1 MQKLK
6 FLDNPDLQF
15 ILFGGKGG
23 SGKTTSAAATALHL
37 SKMKP
42 EKKILVISIDPAHS
56 LGDSFDLIIG
66 NKITPIAE
74 NIWGYEIDA
83 EELLKKYKAEHG
95 AIIKKMAERGTF
107 FDKEDIENFFVMSM
121 PGLDEVMAIIKIA
134 NILNSREYDVIILD
148 TAPTGH
154 TTVFLSLP
162 EKMLKWVEV
171 ADMMMEKHR
180 YMARRFVGKYVKDEC
195 DEFLESQKNDVSKV
209 KKLLTDSKTTE
220 FVPVTIPEPMSIY
233 EIERLVQLLE
243 NTRIPVNSVI
253 ANRIIMED
261 NKCPF
266 CLARK
271 KEQEKYVKEIEEKFA
286 SYNLLKMPL
295 FPKEIRGIED
305 LTLYGEILFAPLDRE
320 THLTGFGE
328 DEPKPY
334 NVGETLVV
342 AQKTGQGQAL
352 PLHLSEIPPLP
363 QGGMEDLLEKNLK
376 LIIFGGKGGV
386 GKTSIASAAALQL
399 ARHNKEK
406 KVLIFSTDPV
416 HALSDSFDQ
425 QIGDKPRQV
434 QDGIDNLYALELD
447 ASQMLNNLKEKY
459 RGDIVEVFDKFA
471 SSGMDIKFDKEVME
485 NLIAL
490 TPPGLEELMALKKI
504 IELMKTSDYDL
515 FVMDSAASGHLL
527 RFLETPDIVR
537 EWLKTVFRLLLKYKG
552 VINLSR
558 IYSVESLLDLSRD
571 VRKIQETLANPETTE
586 FVMITIPEEMGIR
599 EMEDL
604 SSALRNL
611 KIPYSH
617 TIINMIISL
626 SDCNFCTAKRQEQQ
640 KYIQSI
646 ESKVNNGVIY
656 IPLFLHG
663 VRGKESL
670 NELAEIMFSNGQ
682 AKWLK
687 SDPKEDYR
695 LCGVSKA
702 KASSLKD

>member
-66 NKITPIAE
+66 NKITPIAG

-83 EELLKKYKAEHG
+83 EKLLKKYKAENG

-180 YMARRFVGKYVKDEC
+180 YMTRRFVGKYLKDEC

-209 KKLLTDSKTTE
+209 KKLFTDSETTE

-266 CLARK
+266 CLTRK

-286 SYNLLKMPL
+286 CYNLFKMPL
-295 FPKEIRGIED
+295 FSKEIRGIED
-305 LTLYGEILFAPLDRE
+305 LTMYGEILF
-320 THLTGFGE
+320 GE
-328 DEPKPY
+328 DVPKPY
-334 NVGETLVV
+334 NVGATLVV
-342 AQKTGQGQAL
+342 DQKTGQGQAL
-352 PLHLSEIPPLP
+352 PLHLSEIPSLP

-386 GKTSIASAAALQL
+386 GKTSIACAAVLQL

-425 QIGDKPRQV
+425 HLGNKPCQV
-434 QDGIDNLYALELD
+434 QDYADNLYALELE
-447 ASQMLNNLKEKY
+447 ASQMLNNFKEEY

-552 VINLSR
+552 VINLSKIR
-558 IYSVESLLDLSRD
+558 SVESLLDLSRD
-571 VRKIQETLANPETTE
+571 VRKIQETLANPEITE

-617 TIINMIISL
+617 TIINMIIPL

-656 IPLFLHG
+656 IPLFLHR

-670 NELAEIMFSNGQ
+670 SELAEIMFSNGQ

-687 SDPKEDYR
+687 SDLKEDYR

>member
-56 LGDSFDLIIG
+56 LGDSFDLMIG
-66 NKITPIAE
+66 NKITPIVG

-83 EELLKKYKAEHG
+83 EELLKKYKAENG

-107 FDKEDIENFFVMSM
+107 FDKEDIENFFVMSL

-134 NILNSREYDVIILD
+134 NILNSREYDIIILD

-162 EKMLKWVEV
+162 EKMEKWVEV
-171 ADMMMEKHR
+171 VDMMMEKHR
-180 YMARRFVGKYVKDEC
+180 FMAKRFTGKYVKDEC
-195 DEFLESQKNDVSKV
+195 DKFLESQKHDVSKV
-209 KKLLTDSKTTE
+209 KKLLIDSKTTE

-243 NTRIPVNSVI
+243 NDRIPVNSVI
-253 ANRIIMED
+253 ANRIIIED
-261 NKCPF
+261 NKCHF

-271 KEQEKYVKEIEEKFA
+271 KEQEKYVKEIEEKFG
-286 SYNLLKMPL
+286 SYILLKMPL
-295 FPKEIRGIED
+295 FPREIRGIED

-328 DEPKPY
+328 DGHKPY
-334 NVGETLVV
+334 LASTDPLV
-342 AQKTGQGQAL
+342 KIL
-352 PLHLSEIPPLP
+352 PLPE
-363 QGGMEDLLEKNLK
+363 GGMEDLLKKNLK

-406 KVLIFSTDPV
+406 KVLIFSTDPA

-425 QIGDKPRQV
+425 HIGNAV
-434 QDGIDNLYALELD
+434 TIVNGTDNLYALELD
-447 ASQMLNNLKEKY
+447 ASQMLANLKEEY
-459 RGDIVEVFDKFA
+459 RGDIVEAFDKFA

-485 NLIAL
+485 ELITL

-504 IELMKTSDYDL
+504 MELMKTSDYDL

-537 EWLKTVFRLLLKYKG
+537 EWLKTVFRLLMKYKG

-558 IYSVESLLDLSRD
+558 IHSVESLLDLSRD

-586 FVMITIPEEMGIR
+586 FVMITIPEEMGVR

-611 KIPYSH
+611 KVPYFH
-617 TIINMIISL
+617 TIINMIIPL

-646 ESKVNNGVIY
+646 ESKVNPVRSKSPEVTAAPLARTSNGVNNGAIY

-670 NELAEIMFSNGQ
+670 NELAEIMFS
-682 AKWLK
+682 K
-687 SDPKEDYR
+687 R
-695 LCGVSKA
+695 
-702 KASSLKD
+702 

>member
-6 FLDNPDLQF
+6 FLENPDLQF

-23 SGKTTSAAATALHL
+23 SGKSTGAAAAALHL
-37 SKMKP
+37 SKTKP

-56 LGDSFDLIIG
+56 LGDSFDIIIG
-66 NKITPIAE
+66 NKITHITG

-83 EELLKKYKAEHG
+83 QDLLKDYKAENG

-134 NILNSREYDVIILD
+134 NILNNREHDLIILD

-154 TTVFLSLP
+154 TSVFLSLP

-180 YMARRFVGKYVKDEC
+180 YIAKSFRGKYVKDEC
-195 DEFLESQKNDVSKV
+195 DEFLQSQKNDVDKV

-233 EIERLVQLLE
+233 EIERLVLLLE
-243 NTRIPVNSVI
+243 EARIPVNSVI
-253 ANRIIMED
+253 ANRIITED
-261 NKCPF
+261 NKCNF

-271 KEQEKYVKEIEEKFA
+271 KEQEKYIKEIEEKFT

-295 FPKEIRGIED
+295 FPREIRGLKD
-305 LTLYGEILFAPLDRE
+305 LALYGEILFGKNG
-320 THLTGFGE
+320 H
-328 DEPKPY
+328 KPY
-334 NVGETLVV
+334 LASNNSLVKISALV
-342 AQKTGQGQAL
+342 QK
-352 PLHLSEIPPLP
+352 
-363 QGGMEDLLEKNLK
+363 GMEDLLDKNLK

-425 QIGDKPRQV
+425 QIGNKPHQL
-434 QDGIDNLYALELD
+434 QDYAGNLYALELD
-447 ASQMLNNLKEKY
+447 ASQVLANLKDEY
-459 RGDIVEVFDKFA
+459 RGDIAEVFDKFD
-471 SSGMDIKFDKEVME
+471 SSGIDIKFDREVME
-485 NLIAL
+485 ELITL

-504 IELMKTSDYDL
+504 TELMKTSDYDL

-527 RFLETPDIVR
+527 RFLQTPDIVR
-537 EWLKTVFRLLLKYKG
+537 EWLKTVFRLILKYQG
-552 VINLSR
+552 VLNLSKTH
-558 IYSVESLLDLSRD
+558 SVQSLLDLSRD
-571 VRKIQETLANPETTE
+571 VRKIQEILANPETTE
-586 FVMITIPEEMGIR
+586 FVMITIPEEMGVR

-604 SSALRNL
+604 SAALRNL
-611 KIPYSH
+611 KIPGSH
-617 TIINMIISL
+617 TIINMVIPL
-626 SDCNFCTAKRQEQQ
+626 SDCNFCTIKRQEQE

-646 ESKVNNGVIY
+646 EAKINNDITYV
-656 IPLFLHG
+656 PLFLHEI
-663 VRGKESL
+663 RGKESL
-670 NELAEIMFSNGQ
+670 SELAGIMFSKGQ
-682 AKWLK
+682 
-687 SDPKEDYR
+687 SGSY
-695 LCGVSKA
+695 CSN
-702 KASSLKD
+702 

>member
-23 SGKTTSAAATALHL
+23 SGKSTSAAATALYL

-56 LGDSFDLIIG
+56 LGDSFDIIIG
-66 NKITPIAE
+66 NKITHIAG

-83 EELLKKYKAEHG
+83 QDLLKKYKAEHG
-95 AIIKKMAERGTF
+95 AIIKKMTEVGTY

-180 YMARRFVGKYVKDEC
+180 YITRRFRGKYVKDEC
-195 DEFLESQKNDVSKV
+195 DKFLESQKNDVSKV

-233 EIERLVQLLE
+233 EVERLVQLLE
-243 NTRIPVNSVI
+243 NARIPVNSVI
-253 ANRIIMED
+253 VNRIIIED
-261 NKCPF
+261 NKCNF

-271 KEQEKYVKEIEEKFA
+271 KEQEKYIKEIAEKFG

-295 FPKEIRGIED
+295 FPREIRGIED
-305 LTLYGEILFAPLDRE
+305 LVLYGEILF
-320 THLTGFGE
+320 GE
-328 DEPKPY
+328 DGHKPY
-334 NVGETLVV
+334 LACTNPLVKISPFP
-342 AQKTGQGQAL
+342 QK
-352 PLHLSEIPPLP
+352 
-363 QGGMEDLLEKNLK
+363 GMEDLLEKNLK

-399 ARHNKEK
+399 ARHNEEK

-416 HALSDSFDQ
+416 HALSDSFDKH
-425 QIGDKPRQV
+425 IGNKPRQV
-434 QDGIDNLYALELD
+434 WDDTENLYALELD
-447 ASQMLNNLKEKY
+447 ASQMLANLKEEY
-459 RGDIVEVFDKFA
+459 RGDIVEVFDEFA
-471 SSGMDIKFDKEVME
+471 SSGMDIKFDREVME
-485 NLIAL
+485 ELIAL

-504 IELMKTSDYDL
+504 IELMKTSDYDI

-537 EWLKTVFRLLLKYKG
+537 EWLKTVFRLILKYKG
-552 VINLSR
+552 VINLSG
-558 IYSVESLLDLSRD
+558 IHSVKSLLDLSRD
-571 VRKIQETLANPETTE
+571 VRKIQETLANPEITE
-586 FVMITIPEEMGIR
+586 FEMIVIPEEMGVR

-604 SSALRNL
+604 SSELRNL
-611 KIPYSH
+611 KISNSH
-617 TIINMIISL
+617 TIINMIIPL
-626 SDCNFCTAKRQEQQ
+626 SDCNFCTIKRQEQQ

-646 ESKVNNGVIY
+646 ESKVNNGIIY

-670 NELAEIMFSNGQ
+670 SELAEIIFSKGQ
-682 AKWLK
+682 
-687 SDPKEDYR
+687 
-695 LCGVSKA
+695 
-702 KASSLKD
+702 SSSYYSN

>member
-1 MQKLK
+1 MQKLN

-66 NKITPIAE
+66 NKITPIAG

-83 EELLKKYKAEHG
+83 EELLKKYKAENG
-95 AIIKKMAERGTF
+95 AIIKKMAERGTYF
-107 FDKEDIENFFVMSM
+107 NKEDIENFLVMSM

-180 YMARRFVGKYVKDEC
+180 YITKRFRVKYVKDEC
-195 DEFLESQKNDVSKV
+195 DEFLESQKKDVSKV
-209 KKLLTDSKTTE
+209 KKLLADSKTTE

-233 EIERLVQLLE
+233 EVERLVQLLE
-243 NTRIPVNSVI
+243 NARVPVNSVI
-253 ANRIIMED
+253 ANRIIVED

-266 CLARK
+266 CLTRK
-271 KEQEKYVKEIEEKFA
+271 KEQEKYVKEIEEKFG

-305 LTLYGEILFAPLDRE
+305 LTLYGGIL
-320 THLTGFGE
+320 FGE
-328 DEPKPY
+328 DGPKPY
-334 NVGETLVV
+334 LAYTNPLV
-342 AQKTGQGQAL
+342 KI
-352 PLHLSEIPPLP
+352 SPLP

-425 QIGDKPRQV
+425 HIGNELRQV
-434 QDGIDNLYALELD
+434 QDGTDNLYALELD
-447 ASQMLNNLKEKY
+447 ASQMLNNLKEEY

-471 SSGMDIKFDKEVME
+471 SSGMDIKFDREVME
-485 NLIAL
+485 ELIAL

-552 VINLSR
+552 VLNLSR
-558 IYSVESLLDLSRD
+558 IHSVESLLDLSRD

-604 SSALRNL
+604 SAALRNL

-617 TIINMIISL
+617 TIINMIIPL

-670 NELAEIMFSNGQ
+670 SELAEIMFSNGQ

-687 SDPKEDYR
+687 SDLKEDYR
-695 LCGVSKA
+695 LCGVLKA

>member
-66 NKITPIAE
+66 NKITPIAG

-107 FDKEDIENFFVMSM
+107 FDQEDIESFFLMSL

-134 NILNSREYDVIILD
+134 NILNSREYDLIILD

-162 EKMLKWVEV
+162 EKMEKWVEV
-171 ADMMMEKHR
+171 VDMMMEKHR
-180 YMARRFVGKYVKDEC
+180 FMAKRFTGKYVKDEC
-195 DEFLESQKNDVSKV
+195 DEFLESQKHDVSKV

-253 ANRIIMED
+253 ANRIIIED

-271 KEQEKYVKEIEEKFA
+271 KEQEKCVKEIEEKFA
-286 SYNLLKMPL
+286 CYNLLKMPL
-295 FPKEIRGIED
+295 FPKQIRGIED
-305 LTLYGEILFAPLDRE
+305 LTWYGEILF
-320 THLTGFGE
+320 GE
-328 DEPKPY
+328 DGPKPY
-334 NVGETLVV
+334 NVGATLVV

-352 PLHLSEIPPLP
+352 PLHLSEILSLP
-363 QGGMEDLLEKNLK
+363 QGGMEDLLKKNLK

-386 GKTSIASAAALQL
+386 GKTSIACAAALQL
-399 ARHNKEK
+399 ARYNKEK
-406 KVLIFSTDPV
+406 KVLIFSTDPA

-425 QIGDKPRQV
+425 QIGNEFRQV
-434 QDGIDNLYALELD
+434 QDGTDNLYALELD
-447 ASQMLNNLKEKY
+447 ASQMLNNLKEEY
-459 RGDIVEVFDKFA
+459 RGDIVEAFDKFV

-485 NLIAL
+485 ELITL

-504 IELMKTSDYDL
+504 IELMKTSLPDRQQAGDYDL

-527 RFLETPDIVR
+527 RFLETPDIISK
-537 EWLKTVFRLLLKYKG
+537 WLKTVFRLLLKYKG

-558 IYSVESLLDLSRD
+558 IHSVESLLDLSRE

-586 FVMITIPEEMGIR
+586 FVMITIPEEMGVR

-617 TIINMIISL
+617 NIINMIIPL

-646 ESKVNNGVIY
+646 ESKVNPDRSKSPEATVAPLARRTSNGVNNGVIY
-656 IPLFLHG
+656 IPLFMHG

-670 NELAEIMFSNGQ
+670 NELAEIMFSKGRQNG
-682 AKWLK
+682 
-687 SDPKEDYR
+687 
-695 LCGVSKA
+695 
-702 KASSLKD
+702 

>member
-37 SKMKP
+37 SKIKP
-42 EKKILVISIDPAHS
+42 EKKILIVSIDPAHS
-56 LGDSFDLIIG
+56 LGDSFDIIIG
-66 NKITPIAE
+66 NKITHIVG

-95 AIIKKMAERGTF
+95 AIIKKIAERGTY
-107 FDKEDIENFFVMSM
+107 FDKEDIENFFVMSL

-134 NILNSREYDVIILD
+134 NILHPVRSKASNRVNSGEYDLIILD

-162 EKMLKWVEV
+162 EKMEKWVEV
-171 ADMMMEKHR
+171 VDMMMGKHR
-180 YMARRFVGKYVKDEC
+180 FMAKRFTGKYVKDGC
-195 DEFLESQKNDVSKV
+195 DEFLESQKHDVSKV
-209 KKLLTDSKTTE
+209 RKLLADSKTTE

-233 EIERLVQLLE
+233 EVKRLVQVLKKD
-243 NTRIPVNSVI
+243 NIAVNSVI
-253 ANRIIMED
+253 ANRIIMPVPIESGED
-261 NKCPF
+261 KCPF

-271 KEQEKYVKEIEEKFA
+271 SEQKKYVNEIEEKFG

-295 FPKEIRGIED
+295 FPREIRGIED
-305 LTLYGEILFAPLDRE
+305 LTLYGEILF
-320 THLTGFGE
+320 GE
-328 DEPKPY
+328 DGLKPY
-334 NVGETLVV
+334 LAYTDPLV
-342 AQKTGQGQAL
+342 KI
-352 PLHLSEIPPLP
+352 SPLP

-399 ARHNKEK
+399 ARYNKEK
-406 KVLIFSTDPV
+406 KVLIFSTDPA
-416 HALSDSFDQ
+416 HALSDSFNQ
-425 QIGDKPRQV
+425 HIGNEFRQV
-434 QDGIDNLYALELD
+434 RDGTDNLYALELD
-447 ASQMLNNLKEKY
+447 ASQMLTNLKEEY
-459 RGDIVEVFDKFA
+459 RGDIEEAFDKFA

-485 NLIAL
+485 ELITL
-490 TPPGLEELMALKKI
+490 SPPGLEELMALKKI
-504 IELMKTSDYDL
+504 IKLMKVSDYDC

-537 EWLKTVFRLLLKYKG
+537 EWLKTVFKLLMKYKG

-558 IYSVESLLDLSRD
+558 IHSVESLLDLSRD
-571 VRKIQETLANPETTE
+571 VRKIQEILANPETTE
-586 FVMITIPEEMGIR
+586 FVMITIPEEMGVR

-617 TIINMIISL
+617 TIINMITPL
-626 SDCNFCTAKRQEQQ
+626 SDCDFCTAKRQEQQ

-646 ESKVNNGVIY
+646 ESKVNPVRSKSLEVTAAPLARTSNGVNNGFIY
-656 IPLFLHG
+656 IPLISNE
-663 VRGKESL
+663 VRGKERL
-670 NELAEIMFSNGQ
+670 NELAEIMFSKG
-682 AKWLK
+682 
-687 SDPKEDYR
+687 
-695 LCGVSKA
+695 
-702 KASSLKD
+702 

>member
-1 MQKLK
+1 
-6 FLDNPDLQF
+6 
-15 ILFGGKGG
+15 
-23 SGKTTSAAATALHL
+23 
-37 SKMKP
+37 MKP

-66 NKITPIAE
+66 NKITPIAG

-83 EELLKKYKAEHG
+83 EELLEKYKAENG
-95 AIIKKMAERGTF
+95 AVIKKMAERGTF
-107 FDKEDIENFFVMSM
+107 FDQEDIENFFVMSM

-195 DEFLESQKNDVSKV
+195 DEFLESQKNDVDKV
-209 KKLLTDSKTTE
+209 RKLLTDSITTE

-286 SYNLLKMPL
+286 CYNLLKMPL
-295 FPKEIRGIED
+295 FPREIRGIED
-305 LTLYGEILFAPLDRE
+305 LTLYGEILFARLDKE
-320 THLTGFGE
+320 THLTGFGK
-328 DEPKPY
+328 DGYKPY
-334 NVGETLVV
+334 LASNNSLVKISPLV
-342 AQKTGQGQAL
+342 QK
-352 PLHLSEIPPLP
+352 
-363 QGGMEDLLEKNLK
+363 GMEDLVEKNLK

-386 GKTSIASAAALQL
+386 GKTSIACAAALQL

-425 QIGDKPRQV
+425 QIGNEPRQV
-434 QDGIDNLYALELD
+434 QDGTDNLYALELD
-447 ASQMLNNLKEKY
+447 ASQMLANLKDGY
-459 RGDIVEVFDKFA
+459 RGDIAGVFNKFA
-471 SSGMDIKFDKEVME
+471 SSGMDIKFDREVME
-485 NLIAL
+485 ELIAL

-504 IELMKTSDYDL
+504 IELMKTSLPDRQQAGDYDL

-552 VINLSR
+552 VINLSK
-558 IYSVESLLDLSRD
+558 IHSVESLLDLSRD

-604 SSALRNL
+604 SAALRNL

-617 TIINMIISL
+617 NIINMIIPL

-646 ESKVNNGVIY
+646 ESKVNPVRSKSPEVTAVPLARRTSNGVNNSVIY

-670 NELAEIMFSNGQ
+670 NELAEIMFSKGQ

-687 SDPKEDYR
+687 SDLKEDYR
-695 LCGVSKA
+695 LCRVS

>member
-1 MQKLK
+1 MKNSK

-37 SKMKP
+37 SRIKP
-42 EKKILVISIDPAHS
+42 EKKIMIISIDPAHS

-66 NKITPIAE
+66 NKITRIAG

-83 EELLKKYKAEHG
+83 EELLSEYKAEHG
-95 AIIKKMAERGTF
+95 AIIKKMAERGTY

-180 YMARRFVGKYVKDEC
+180 YMTKRFVGKYVKDEC
-195 DEFLESQKNDVSKV
+195 DEFLESQKKDISKV

-243 NTRIPVNSVI
+243 NARVPVNSVI
-253 ANRIIMED
+253 ANRIIIED
-261 NKCPF
+261 NKCHF

-271 KEQEKYVKEIEEKFA
+271 EEQEKYVKEIEEKFV

-295 FPKEIRGIED
+295 FPKEIRGVED
-305 LTLYGEILFAPLDRE
+305 LTLYGEILF
-320 THLTGFGE
+320 GE
-328 DEPKPY
+328 DEHKPY
-334 NVGETLVV
+334 LAYTNPLV
-342 AQKTGQGQAL
+342 KIS
-352 PLHLSEIPPLP
+352 PLL

-399 ARHNKEK
+399 AQHNKEK

-425 QIGDKPRQV
+425 HIGNEPRQV
-434 QDGIDNLYALELD
+434 QDGPDNLYALELD
-447 ASQMLNNLKEKY
+447 ASQMLDNLKEEY
-459 RGDIVEVFDKFA
+459 RGDIVEAFDKFA

-485 NLIAL
+485 ELITL

-504 IELMKTSDYDL
+504 IELMKISDYGL

-527 RFLETPDIVR
+527 RFLDTPDIVR
-537 EWLKTVFRLLLKYKG
+537 EWLKTAFRLLLKYKG
-552 VINLSR
+552 VINLSK
-558 IYSVESLLDLSRD
+558 IHSVESLLDLSRD
-571 VRKIQETLANPETTE
+571 VRKIQETLSNPETTE
-586 FVMITIPEEMGIR
+586 FVMITIPEEMGVR

-617 TIINMIISL
+617 TVINMIIPLSL
-626 SDCNFCTAKRQEQQ
+626 CNFCTAKRREQQ

-646 ESKVNNGVIY
+646 ESKVNNSVIY

-663 VRGKESL
+663 IRGKENL
-670 NELAEIMFSNGQ
+670 NELAEIMFS
-682 AKWLK
+682 KRSK
-687 SDPKEDYR
+687 SKLPSIVGKRYSKKE
-695 LCGVSKA
+695 LSKE
-702 KASSLKD
+702 

>member
-6 FLDNPDLQF
+6 FLDNPDLQL

-23 SGKTTSAAATALHL
+23 SGKSTSSTAAALHL
-37 SKMKP
+37 SKVKP

-56 LGDSFDLIIG
+56 LGDSFDKIIG
-66 NKITPIAE
+66 NKITHITG
-74 NIWGYEIDA
+74 NVWGYEIDA
-83 EELLKKYKAEHG
+83 QDLLNEYKTENG

-154 TTVFLSLP
+154 TSVFLSLP

-180 YMARRFVGKYVKDEC
+180 YISRSFRGKYVRDEC
-195 DEFLESQKNDVSKV
+195 DKFLESQKNDVSNV
-209 KKLLTDSKTTE
+209 QKLLTDSKKTE

-233 EIERLVQLLE
+233 EIERLILLLE
-243 NTRIPVNSVI
+243 KAKIPVNSVI
-253 ANRIIMED
+253 ANRITIED
-261 NKCPF
+261 NKCNF

-271 KEQEKYVKEIEEKFA
+271 KEQEKYIREIEEKFA
-286 SYNLLKMPL
+286 CYNLLKMPL
-295 FPKEIRGIED
+295 FPKQIRGIED
-305 LTLYGEILFAPLDRE
+305 LTMYGEILF
-320 THLTGFGE
+320 GE
-328 DEPKPY
+328 DGPKPC
-334 NVGETLVV
+334 NVGATLVV
-342 AQKTGQGQAL
+342 DQKTGQGQAL
-352 PLHLSEIPPLP
+352 PLHLSEIPSLP

-386 GKTSIASAAALQL
+386 GKTSIACAAALQL

-425 QIGDKPRQV
+425 QLGNKPCQV
-434 QDGIDNLYALELD
+434 QDYADNLYALELD
-447 ASQMLNNLKEKY
+447 ASQMLDNLKDEYK
-459 RGDIVEVFDKFA
+459 GDIAEVFDKFS
-471 SSGMDIKFDKEVME
+471 SSGMDIKFERKVTEE
-485 NLIAL
+485 LIAL
-490 TPPGLEELMALKKI
+490 APPGLEELMALKKI
-504 IELMKTSDYDL
+504 TELIKASDYDL

-527 RFLETPDIVR
+527 RFLQTPDIVR
-537 EWLKTVFRLLLKYKG
+537 EWLKTVFRLILKYEE
-552 VINLSR
+552 VINLSK
-558 IYSVESLLDLSRD
+558 IHSVENLLDLSQD
-571 VRKIQETLANPETTE
+571 IRKIQETLASPDTTE
-586 FVMITIPEEMGIR
+586 FVMITIPEEMCMR

-611 KIPYSH
+611 KIPSSH
-617 TIINMIISL
+617 TIINMIIPL
-626 SDCNFCTAKRQEQQ
+626 SDCNFCNIKRQEQQ

-646 ESKVNNGVIY
+646 KSKVNNGITY

-670 NELAEIMFSNGQ
+670 SELAEIMFSKGQ
-682 AKWLK
+682 
-687 SDPKEDYR
+687 SGSY
-695 LCGVSKA
+695 CSN
-702 KASSLKD
+702 

>member
-6 FLDNPDLQF
+6 LLDNPDLQV

-23 SGKTTSAAATALHL
+23 SGKSTSAAATALHL
-37 SKMKP
+37 SRIKP
-42 EKKILVISIDPAHS
+42 EKKIMIISIDPAHS
-56 LGDSFDLIIG
+56 LGDSFDIIIG
-66 NKITPIAE
+66 NKITHIAG

-95 AIIKKMAERGTF
+95 AIIKKMAERGTY
-107 FDKEDIENFFVMSM
+107 FDKEDIENFLVMSM

-134 NILNSREYDVIILD
+134 NILNSRKYDVIILD

-171 ADMMMEKHR
+171 ADIMMEKHR
-180 YMARRFVGKYVKDEC
+180 YITKRIRGKYVKDEC
-195 DEFLESQKNDVSKV
+195 DEFLELQKKDVSKV
-209 KKLLTDSKTTE
+209 KKLLADSKTTE

-233 EIERLVQLLE
+233 EVERFVQLLE
-243 NTRIPVNSVI
+243 NARVPVNSVI
-253 ANRIIMED
+253 ANRIIIED
-261 NKCPF
+261 NKCHF
-266 CLARK
+266 CLTRK
-271 KEQEKYVKEIEEKFA
+271 KEQEKYVKEIEEKFG

-305 LTLYGEILFAPLDRE
+305 LTLYGEILF
-320 THLTGFGE
+320 GE
-328 DEPKPY
+328 DEHKPY
-334 NVGETLVV
+334 LAYTKPLV
-342 AQKTGQGQAL
+342 KI
-352 PLHLSEIPPLP
+352 SPLP

-416 HALSDSFDQ
+416 HALSESFDQ
-425 QIGDKPRQV
+425 HIGNESRQV
-434 QDGIDNLYALELD
+434 QDSTDNLYALELD
-447 ASQMLNNLKEKY
+447 ASQMLNNLKEEY

-471 SSGMDIKFDKEVME
+471 SSGMDIKFDREVME
-485 NLIAL
+485 ELIAL

-515 FVMDSAASGHLL
+515 FVMDSATSGHLL

-558 IYSVESLLDLSRD
+558 IHSVESLLDLSRD
-571 VRKIQETLANPETTE
+571 VRKIKETLANPETTE

-599 EMEDL
+599 EMKDL

-611 KIPYSH
+611 KIPYFH
-617 TIINMIISL
+617 TIINMIIPL
-626 SDCNFCTAKRQEQQ
+626 SVCNFCTAERQEQQ

-663 VRGKESL
+663 VRGKENLS
-670 NELAEIMFSNGQ
+670 ELAEIMFSNEQ

-687 SDPKEDYR
+687 SDLKEDYH
-695 LCGVSKA
+695 L
-702 KASSLKD
+702 

>member
-1 MQKLK
+1 MQKSK

-23 SGKTTSAAATALHL
+23 SGKTTSAAAAALHL

-42 EKKILVISIDPAHS
+42 QKKILVISIDPAHS

-66 NKITPIAE
+66 NKITPIAG

-107 FDKEDIENFFVMSM
+107 FDQEDIENFFIMSM

-134 NILNSREYDVIILD
+134 NILNSREYDLIILD

-171 ADMMMEKHR
+171 ADMMMEKQR
-180 YMARRFVGKYVKDEC
+180 YMARSFVGKYAKDEC
-195 DEFLESQKNDVSKV
+195 DEFLESQKNDVEKV
-209 KKLLTDSKTTE
+209 RKLLTDSKITE

-266 CLARK
+266 CLTRK
-271 KEQEKYVKEIEEKFA
+271 KEQEKHVKEIEEKFA
-286 SYNLLKMPL
+286 CYNLFKMPL
-295 FPKEIRGIED
+295 FSKEIRGIED
-305 LTLYGEILFAPLDRE
+305 LTLYGEILF
-320 THLTGFGE
+320 GE

-334 NVGETLVV
+334 LAYANPLV
-342 AQKTGQGQAL
+342 KI
-352 PLHLSEIPPLP
+352 SPLP

-416 HALSDSFDQ
+416 HALSDSFNQ
-425 QIGDKPRQV
+425 QIGNEPRQV
-434 QDGIDNLYALELD
+434 QDGTDNLYALELD
-447 ASQMLNNLKEKY
+447 ASQMLANLKAGY
-459 RGDIVEVFDKFA
+459 RGDIAEVFNKFA
-471 SSGMDIKFDKEVME
+471 SSGMDIKFDRGVME
-485 NLIAL
+485 ELIAL

-558 IYSVESLLDLSRD
+558 IHSVESLLDLSRD
-571 VRKIQETLANPETTE
+571 VRKIQETLANSETTE

-617 TIINMIISL
+617 TIINMIIPL
-626 SDCNFCTAKRQEQQ
+626 ADCNFCTAKRQEQQ

-646 ESKVNNGVIY
+646 ESKVNSIRSKSPEVTAAPLVRWTSNGANNSVIY
-656 IPLFLHG
+656 LPLFLHG

-670 NELAEIMFSNGQ
+670 NELAEIMFLNGQ

-687 SDPKEDYR
+687 SDLKEDYR

>member
-66 NKITPIAE
+66 NKITPIAG

-83 EELLKKYKAEHG
+83 EELLKKYKAENG

-107 FDKEDIENFFVMSM
+107 FDQEDIENFFVMSM

-295 FPKEIRGIED
+295 FSKEIRGIED
-305 LTLYGEILFAPLDRE
+305 LTLYGEILF
-320 THLTGFGE
+320 GE
-328 DEPKPY
+328 D
-334 NVGETLVV
+334 G
-342 AQKTGQGQAL
+342 
-352 PLHLSEIPPLP
+352 HLSEIPSLP

-386 GKTSIASAAALQL
+386 GKTSIACAAALQL
-399 ARHNKEK
+399 APHNKEK

-416 HALSDSFDQ
+416 HALSDSF
-425 QIGDKPRQV
+425 
-434 QDGIDNLYALELD
+434 
-447 ASQMLNNLKEKY
+447 
-459 RGDIVEVFDKFA
+459 
-471 SSGMDIKFDKEVME
+471 
-485 NLIAL
+485 
-490 TPPGLEELMALKKI
+490 
-504 IELMKTSDYDL
+504 
-515 FVMDSAASGHLL
+515 
-527 RFLETPDIVR
+527 
-537 EWLKTVFRLLLKYKG
+537 
-552 VINLSR
+552 
-558 IYSVESLLDLSRD
+558 
-571 VRKIQETLANPETTE
+571 
-586 FVMITIPEEMGIR
+586 
-599 EMEDL
+599 
-604 SSALRNL
+604 
-611 KIPYSH
+611 
-617 TIINMIISL
+617 
-626 SDCNFCTAKRQEQQ
+626 
-640 KYIQSI
+640 
-646 ESKVNNGVIY
+646 
-656 IPLFLHG
+656 
-663 VRGKESL
+663 
-670 NELAEIMFSNGQ
+670 
-682 AKWLK
+682 
-687 SDPKEDYR
+687 
-695 LCGVSKA
+695 
-702 KASSLKD
+702 

>member
-66 NKITPIAE
+66 NKITHIAG

-162 EKMLKWVEV
+162 EKMLMWVEV

-233 EIERLVQLLE
+233 EIERLIQLLE
-243 NTRIPVNSVI
+243 KARIPVNSVI
-253 ANRIIMED
+253 ANRIIIED

-295 FPKEIRGIED
+295 FSKEIRGIED
-305 LTLYGEILFAPLDRE
+305 LTLYGEILF
-320 THLTGFGE
+320 GE
-328 DEPKPY
+328 DEHKPY
-334 NVGETLVV
+334 LAYTNPLV
-342 AQKTGQGQAL
+342 KI
-352 PLHLSEIPPLP
+352 SPLP

-434 QDGIDNLYALELD
+434 QDGTDNLYALELD

-537 EWLKTVFRLLLKYKG
+537 EWLKTVFRLLMKYKG

-558 IYSVESLLDLSRD
+558 IHSVESLLDLSRD

-599 EMEDL
+599 EMVDL

-617 TIINMIISL
+617 TIINMIIPL

-663 VRGKESL
+663 VRGKERL
-670 NELAEIMFSNGQ
+670 NELAEIMFSKG
-682 AKWLK
+682 
-687 SDPKEDYR
+687 
-695 LCGVSKA
+695 
-702 KASSLKD
+702 

>member
-66 NKITPIAE
+66 NKITPIAG

-83 EELLKKYKAEHG
+83 EELLKKYKAENG

-107 FDKEDIENFFVMSM
+107 FDQEDIENFFVMSM

-195 DEFLESQKNDVSKV
+195 DEFLESQKHDVGKV
-209 KKLLTDSKTTE
+209 RKLLTDSKTTE

-243 NTRIPVNSVI
+243 NARVPVNSVI
-253 ANRIIMED
+253 ANRIIIED
-261 NKCPF
+261 SKCHF

-286 SYNLLKMPL
+286 CYNLLKMPL
-295 FPKEIRGIED
+295 FPREIRGIED
-305 LTLYGEILFAPLDRE
+305 LTLYGEILF
-320 THLTGFGE
+320 GE
-328 DEPKPY
+328 D
-334 NVGETLVV
+334 G
-342 AQKTGQGQAL
+342 
-352 PLHLSEIPPLP
+352 HLSEIPSLP

-425 QIGDKPRQV
+425 QIGNEPHLV
-434 QDGIDNLYALELD
+434 QDGTDNLYALELD
-447 ASQMLNNLKEKY
+447 ASQMLNNLKEEY

-485 NLIAL
+485 ELITL

-504 IELMKTSDYDL
+504 VELMKTSDYDL
-515 FVMDSAASGHLL
+515 FIMDSAASGHLL
-527 RFLETPDIVR
+527 RFLETPNIVR
-537 EWLKTVFRLLLKYKG
+537 EWLKTVFRLLMKYKG

-558 IYSVESLLDLSRD
+558 IHSVESLLDLSRD

-599 EMEDL
+599 EMVDL

-617 TIINMIISL
+617 TIINMIIPL

-646 ESKVNNGVIY
+646 ESKVNLVRSKSPEVTAVPLARTSNGVNNGVIY

-670 NELAEIMFSNGQ
+670 NELAEIIFSKGRQNG
-682 AKWLK
+682 
-687 SDPKEDYR
+687 
-695 LCGVSKA
+695 
-702 KASSLKD
+702 

>member
-6 FLDNPDLQF
+6 FLENPDLQF

-23 SGKTTSAAATALHL
+23 SGKTTSAAAAALHL

-42 EKKILVISIDPAHS
+42 EKKIIVVSIDPAHS
-56 LGDSFDLIIG
+56 LGDSFDIIIG
-66 NKITPIAE
+66 NKITHIVG
-74 NIWGYEIDA
+74 NIWGYELDA
-83 EELLKKYKAEHG
+83 QELLKKYKAEHE
-95 AIIKKMAERGTF
+95 AILKVIAERGTY
-107 FDKEDIENFFVMSM
+107 FDKEDIENFFVMSL
-121 PGLDEVMAIIKIA
+121 PGLDEVMAIIKIT

-162 EKMLKWVEV
+162 AKMEKWVEV
-171 ADMMMEKHR
+171 VDMMMEKHR
-180 YMARRFVGKYVKDEC
+180 FMAKRFTGKYVKDEC
-195 DEFLESQKNDVSKV
+195 DEFLEAQKNDVSKV

-243 NTRIPVNSVI
+243 KVRIPVNSVI
-253 ANRIIMED
+253 ANRIIIED
-261 NKCPF
+261 NKCNF

-271 KEQEKYVKEIEEKFA
+271 KEQEKYIKEIEEKFS

-295 FPKEIRGIED
+295 FPGEIRGIGD
-305 LTLYGEILFAPLDRE
+305 LALYGEILF
-320 THLTGFGE
+320 GE
-328 DEPKPY
+328 DGYKPY
-334 NVGETLVV
+334 LACTNTLV
-342 AQKTGQGQAL
+342 K
-352 PLHLSEIPPLP
+352 IPPLP
-363 QGGMEDLLEKNLK
+363 QGGMDDLLEKNLK

-406 KVLIFSTDPV
+406 KVLIFSTDPA

-425 QIGDKPRQV
+425 HIGNEIRQL
-434 QDGIDNLYALELD
+434 QDGTDNLYALELD
-447 ASQMLNNLKEKY
+447 ASQMLNNLKEEY
-459 RGDIVEVFDKFA
+459 RGDIVEAFDKFA
-471 SSGMDIKFDKEVME
+471 SSGMDVKFDKEVME
-485 NLIAL
+485 ELIAL

-504 IELMKTSDYDL
+504 TELMKTSDYDL

-527 RFLETPDIVR
+527 RFLETPDIVS

-552 VINLSR
+552 VINLSK
-558 IYSVESLLDLSRD
+558 IHSVESLLDLSRD
-571 VRKIQETLANPETTE
+571 VRKIQETLASPETTE

-599 EMEDL
+599 ETGDL

-611 KIPYSH
+611 KIPSSH
-617 TIINMIISL
+617 TIINMIIPL
-626 SDCNFCTAKRQEQQ
+626 SDCNFCTIKRQEQQ

-646 ESKVNNGVIY
+646 KSKVNNGITY

-670 NELAEIMFSNGQ
+670 SELAEIMFSKG
-682 AKWLK
+682 
-687 SDPKEDYR
+687 
-695 LCGVSKA
+695 
-702 KASSLKD
+702 

>member
-6 FLDNPDLQF
+6 FLENPDLQF

-23 SGKTTSAAATALHL
+23 SGKSTSAAAAALHL
-37 SKMKP
+37 SKTKP

-56 LGDSFDLIIG
+56 LGDSFDIIIG
-66 NKITPIAE
+66 NKITHIAG

-83 EELLKKYKAEHG
+83 QDLLKDYKAENG

-154 TTVFLSLP
+154 TSVFLSLP

-180 YMARRFVGKYVKDEC
+180 YISKSFRGKYVKDEC
-195 DEFLESQKNDVSKV
+195 DEFLQSQKNDVGKV

-243 NTRIPVNSVI
+243 KARIPVNSVI
-253 ANRIIMED
+253 DNRIIIED
-261 NKCPF
+261 NKCNF

-271 KEQEKYVKEIEEKFA
+271 KEQEKYIKEIEEKFA
-286 SYNLLKMPL
+286 CYNLLKMPL

-305 LTLYGEILFAPLDRE
+305 LALYGGILFGKD
-320 THLTGFGE
+320 GY
-328 DEPKPY
+328 KPY
-334 NVGETLVV
+334 LASNNSLVR
-342 AQKTGQGQAL
+342 
-352 PLHLSEIPPLP
+352 IPPLS

-434 QDGIDNLYALELD
+434 QDGTGNLHALELD
-447 ASQMLNNLKEKY
+447 ASQMLTNLKEEY
-459 RGDIVEVFDKFA
+459 RGDIAEVFDKFT
-471 SSGMDIKFDKEVME
+471 SSGIDIKFDREVME
-485 NLIAL
+485 ELIAL

-504 IELMKTSDYDL
+504 TEFMKTSDYDL
-515 FVMDSAASGHLL
+515 FIMDSAASGHLL
-527 RFLETPDIVR
+527 RFLQTPDIVR
-537 EWLKTVFRLLLKYKG
+537 EWLKTVFRLILKYKG

-558 IYSVESLLDLSRD
+558 VHSVESLLDLSRD

-586 FVMITIPEEMGIR
+586 FVMITIPEEMGVR
-599 EMEDL
+599 EMEDFFT
-604 SSALRNL
+604 ALRNL
-611 KIPYSH
+611 KIPSSH
-617 TIINMIISL
+617 TIINMIIPL
-626 SDCNFCTAKRQEQQ
+626 SDCNFCTIKRQEQQ

-646 ESKVNNGVIY
+646 ESKVNNGISY
-656 IPLFLHG
+656 IPLFLHEI
-663 VRGKESL
+663 RGKESL
-670 NELAEIMFSNGQ
+670 SELAKIMFSKGYSGSYCSN
-682 AKWLK
+682 
-687 SDPKEDYR
+687 
-695 LCGVSKA
+695 
-702 KASSLKD
+702 

>member
-6 FLDNPDLQF
+6 FLNNPDLQF

-37 SKMKP
+37 SRIKP
-42 EKKILVISIDPAHS
+42 EKKIMIISIDPAHS

-66 NKITPIAE
+66 NKITHIAG

-95 AIIKKMAERGTF
+95 AIIKKMAERGTY
-107 FDKEDIENFFVMSM
+107 FDKEDIENFLVMSM

-134 NILNSREYDVIILD
+134 NILNSREYDLIILD

-180 YMARRFVGKYVKDEC
+180 YITKRFVGKYVKDEC
-195 DEFLESQKNDVSKV
+195 DEFLESQKKDISKV

-220 FVPVTIPEPMSIY
+220 LVPVTIPEPMSIY

-243 NTRIPVNSVI
+243 NARVPVNSVI
-253 ANRIIMED
+253 ANRIIIKD
-261 NKCPF
+261 NKCHF

-271 KEQEKYVKEIEEKFA
+271 KEQEKYVKEIEEKFV

-305 LTLYGEILFAPLDRE
+305 LTLYGEILF
-320 THLTGFGE
+320 GE
-328 DEPKPY
+328 DAPKPY
-334 NVGETLVV
+334 LAYTNPLV
-342 AQKTGQGQAL
+342 KI
-352 PLHLSEIPPLP
+352 SPLP

-425 QIGDKPRQV
+425 HLGNEPRQV
-434 QDGIDNLYALELD
+434 LDGTDNLYALELD
-447 ASQMLNNLKEKY
+447 ASQMLNNLKEEY
-459 RGDIVEVFDKFA
+459 RGDIEEVFDKFA
-471 SSGMDIKFDKEVME
+471 SSGMDLKFDREVME
-485 NLIAL
+485 ELIAL

-537 EWLKTVFRLLLKYKG
+537 EWLKTVFGLLLKYKG

-558 IYSVESLLDLSRD
+558 IRSVESLLDLSRD
-571 VRKIQETLANPETTE
+571 VRKIEETLANPETTE

-604 SSALRNL
+604 SSALHNL
-611 KIPYSH
+611 KIPYFH
-617 TIINMIISL
+617 TIINMIIPL
-626 SDCNFCTAKRQEQQ
+626 SVCNFCTAKRQEQQ

-646 ESKVNNGVIY
+646 ESKVNNSVIY
-656 IPLFLHG
+656 LPLFLHE

-670 NELAEIMFSNGQ
+670 SELAEIMFSNGQ

-687 SDPKEDYR
+687 SD
-695 LCGVSKA
+695 
-702 KASSLKD
+702 LKQITIFH

>member
-37 SKMKP
+37 SKMNP

-66 NKITPIAE
+66 NKITPIAG

-83 EELLKKYKAEHG
+83 EELLKKYKAENG
-95 AIIKKMAERGTF
+95 AIIKKMAERGTY
-107 FDKEDIENFFVMSM
+107 FDKEDIENFLVMSM

-180 YMARRFVGKYVKDEC
+180 YITKRFRVKYVKDEC
-195 DEFLESQKNDVSKV
+195 DEFLESQKKDVSKV
-209 KKLLTDSKTTE
+209 KKLLADSKTTE

-233 EIERLVQLLE
+233 EVERLVQLLE
-243 NTRIPVNSVI
+243 NARVPVNSVI
-253 ANRIIMED
+253 ANRIIVED

-266 CLARK
+266 CLTRK
-271 KEQEKYVKEIEEKFA
+271 KKQEKYVKEIEEKFG

-305 LTLYGEILFAPLDRE
+305 LTLYGGIL
-320 THLTGFGE
+320 FGE
-328 DEPKPY
+328 DGPKPY
-334 NVGETLVV
+334 LAYTNPLV
-342 AQKTGQGQAL
+342 KI
-352 PLHLSEIPPLP
+352 SPLP

-425 QIGDKPRQV
+425 HIGNELRQV
-434 QDGIDNLYALELD
+434 QDGTDNLYALELD
-447 ASQMLNNLKEKY
+447 ASQMLNNLKEEY

-471 SSGMDIKFDKEVME
+471 SSGMDIKFDREVME
-485 NLIAL
+485 ELIAL

-552 VINLSR
+552 VLNLSR
-558 IYSVESLLDLSRD
+558 IHSVESLLDLSRD

-604 SSALRNL
+604 SAALRNL

-617 TIINMIISL
+617 TIINMIIPL
-626 SDCNFCTAKRQEQQ
+626 SDCNFYTAKRQEQQ

-670 NELAEIMFSNGQ
+670 SELAEIMFSNGQ

-687 SDPKEDYR
+687 SDLKEDYR
-695 LCGVSKA
+695 LCGVLKA

>member
-1 MQKLK
+1 MQKFK

-66 NKITPIAE
+66 NKITPIAG

-83 EELLKKYKAEHG
+83 EELLKKYKAKHG
-95 AIIKKMAERGTF
+95 AIIKKMAERGTY
-107 FDKEDIENFFVMSM
+107 FDKEDIENFFVMSL
-121 PGLDEVMAIIKIA
+121 PGLDEVMAVIKIA
-134 NILNSREYDVIILD
+134 NILNSGEYDLIILD

-162 EKMLKWVEV
+162 EKMEKWVEV
-171 ADMMMEKHR
+171 VDMMMEKHR
-180 YMARRFVGKYVKDEC
+180 YMARRFVGKYVKDKC
-195 DEFLESQKNDVSKV
+195 DEFLESQKNDVEKV
-209 KKLLTDSKTTE
+209 RKLLTDSKITE

-253 ANRIIMED
+253 ANRIIIED

-286 SYNLLKMPL
+286 CYNLLKMPL
-295 FPKEIRGIED
+295 FPKQIRGIED
-305 LTLYGEILFAPLDRE
+305 LTLYGGIL
-320 THLTGFGE
+320 FGE
-328 DEPKPY
+328 DGPKPY
-334 NVGETLVV
+334 LASTDPLV
-342 AQKTGQGQAL
+342 KI
-352 PLHLSEIPPLP
+352 SPLP

-425 QIGDKPRQV
+425 QIGDKPCQV
-434 QDGIDNLYALELD
+434 QDGTSNLYALELD
-447 ASQMLNNLKEKY
+447 ASQMLNNFKKEY
-459 RGDIVEVFDKFA
+459 RGDIAEVFDKFS
-471 SSGMDIKFDKEVME
+471 SSGMDIKFDRGVME
-485 NLIAL
+485 ELIAL
-490 TPPGLEELMALKKI
+490 TPPGLEELIALKKI
-504 IELMKTSDYDL
+504 IELMKTSNYDL

-558 IYSVESLLDLSRD
+558 IHSVESLLDLSRD

-617 TIINMIISL
+617 NIINMIIPL
-626 SDCNFCTAKRQEQQ
+626 ADCNFCTAKRQEQQ

-670 NELAEIMFSNGQ
+670 NELAEIMFSKGQ

-687 SDPKEDYR
+687 SDLKEDYR
-695 LCGVSKA
+695 LCGV
-702 KASSLKD
+702 